1 MNTHRVTGLAAEQ
14 AFYYLLSI
22 FPLLILLL
30 SILPYLSINPQVI
43 SNLTHDFIPEQTAKL
58 VEETVFSILRERNSS
73 LLTIGVVGT
82 IWSSSNGI
90 NAFIHS
96 MNIAYEVEETRN
108 YLMNRFLAIIMTLGL
123 ICAFIIAL
131 IMPVFGNIILDIVD
145 KLLPISNGIQNLIH
159 VLRWA
164 IAVIAITIILAFLY
178 KVAPNIKLSI
188 KQVLAGAVIATI
200 LWLLVSLGFSFYV
213 NNFGNYSAT
222 YGSLGGVMVLML
234 WLYLMGLSLIIG
246 GEINAFLY
254 RNNYIPHTKKTI
266 RQFLS
271 S

>member
-1 MNTHRVTGLAAEQ
+1 MSTWFNSGKQLIKKMNTHRVTGLAAEQ

-73 LLTIGVVGT
+73 LLTIGIVGT

-131 IMPVFGNIILDIVD
+131 ILPVFGNIILDIVD
-145 KLLPISNGIQNLIH
+145 KLSTYFQWNSKLNSCVTLGNCCHCHHYYFSLFIQSS
-159 VLRWA
+159 
-164 IAVIAITIILAFLY
+164 TKY
-178 KVAPNIKLSI
+178 KISI
-188 KQVLAGAVIATI
+188 KQVLVGCRNSYHSLAPCLSWLFLLRQQLWKLFSNLRKSRRCDGPYAVVIFNGALTH
-200 LWLLVSLGFSFYV
+200 
-213 NNFGNYSAT
+213 
-222 YGSLGGVMVLML
+222 
-234 WLYLMGLSLIIG
+234 
-246 GEINAFLY
+246 Y
-254 RNNYIPHTKKTI
+254 RWRN
-266 RQFLS
+266 
-271 S
+271 